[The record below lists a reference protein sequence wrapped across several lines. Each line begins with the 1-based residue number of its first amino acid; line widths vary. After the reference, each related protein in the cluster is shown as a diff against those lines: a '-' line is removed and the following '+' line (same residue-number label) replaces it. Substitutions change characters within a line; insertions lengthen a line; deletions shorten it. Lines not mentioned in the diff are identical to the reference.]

1 MTRRK
6 LRAEWVVGH
15 RDGSHR
21 VLRDGVVVV
30 DGDRIAYVGPDAP
43 EQAADETLD
52 YGPGS
57 MITPGMISAHAHM
70 QEGPVDKS
78 MSEDAT
84 YRQFY
89 YTNLVE
95 VLMNKGAA
103 MDAEGELA
111 CARLSAAEHL
121 RTGCTTVVQTGSDSL
136 EVVDAI
142 RSSGIRAYLGDGFRS
157 GRWFTPDGNRVDYEW
172 DEAAGLAGLERAL
185 DTARGIRRL
194 DDPRYLPILAPSQV
208 DTCTEGLLRDT
219 AAAAE
224 EHDLLLTLHA
234 AQGLWEFNEMVNR
247 HGRTPIEWLA
257 DIGLLSP
264 RMLLGHAVYVTGNS
278 WVNYHG
284 DDLGLI
290 AESGATVTH
299 NAWTFAREGVITES
313 FARYLDAG
321 VRMTLGTDT
330 TTQSMIESL
339 RWTAVLGKVA
349 DRRADANTAA
359 QVFDAATVRA
369 ADYLGR
375 PDLGRIEAGAQ
386 ADLVVW
392 GGERMFTTP
401 VRDPLRVIVY
411 YAQAEDVRDVY
422 VAGERVVEDSRVLG
436 VDVAAE
442 ARAVQAAAE
451 RCWGRWPEVDRLGRR
466 IEDAL
471 PETYP
476 RW

>member
-1 MTRRK
+1 MK
-6 LRAEWVVGH
+6 LRAEWIVGF
-15 RDGSHR
+15 REGSHR

-30 DGDRIAYVGPDAP
+30 EGDRIAYVGPDTA
-43 EQAADETLD
+43 ELAAAETVD

-57 MITPGMISAHAHM
+57 VITPGLISTHSHM
-70 QEGPVDKS
+70 QESPIDKS

-89 YTNLVE
+89 YTNLIE

-103 MDAEGELA
+103 MDAEGDLA
-111 CARLSAAEHL
+111 CTRLSAAEYL
-121 RTGCTTVVQTGSDSL
+121 RTGCTTIVQTGSDSL
-136 EVVDAI
+136 DVLEAI
-142 RSSGIRAYLGDGFRS
+142 RPSGIRAYLGDGFRS
-157 GRWFTPDGNRVDYEW
+157 GRWYTPDGKRVDYDW
-172 DEAAGLAGLERAL
+172 DEAAGFEGLERAL
-185 DTARGIRRL
+185 ATVDGIRAAG
-194 DDPRYLPILAPSQV
+194 DPRYLPILAPSQV

-219 AAAAE
+219 ARAAE
-224 EHDLLLTLHA
+224 DRDLPLTLHV
-234 AQGLWEFNEMVNR
+234 AQGLWEFNEMINR
-247 HGRTPIEWLA
+247 HGRTPVEWLA

-264 RMLLGHAVYVTGNS
+264 RMLLGHAVYLTGNS

-290 AESGATVTH
+290 AEAGATVTH

-313 FARYLDAG
+313 FDRYLEAG

-349 DRRADANTAA
+349 DRRADVNTAA
-359 QVFDAATVRA
+359 QVFDAATIAA

-392 GGERMFTTP
+392 RGNAMFTTP
-401 VRDPLRVIVY
+401 MRDPIRVIVY
-411 YAQAEDVRDVY
+411 YAQAEDVQDVY
-422 VAGERVVEDSRVLG
+422 VAGDRVVEDSRVLG
-436 VDVAAE
+436 VDVEAAAAE
-442 ARAVQAAAE
+442 VQAAAE
-451 RCWGRWPEVDRLGRR
+451 RCWGRWPEVDRLGRS
-466 IEDAL
+466 IEEAL
-471 PETYP
+471 PESYP